1 MDIFYTM
8 EVGISGN
15 DVNKH
20 YITNLSM
27 VKIYENDGLQVD
39 FSKQLVINFK
49 PYGEEDK
56 SVSNLNWFT
65 RNNNKQFGDTEMEA
79 IFKINTY
86 FPDEPV
92 NLIQMRN
99 EIPIEYVNKLF
110 ERNNKQYR
118 INNVLVL
125 EEETKQL
132 LNMDIYQALKH
143 YNIHYNEFDTP
154 TWAYDAAKLFV
165 RLNKDFPDFYKETF
179 ERKEFFE

>member
-1 MDIFYTM
+1 MNIFYTM

-92 NLIQMRN
+92 NLIQMKN
-99 EIPIEYVNKLF
+99 ETPIEYGYLSSINIIIFIIMNLILLPGHMML
-110 ERNNKQYR
+110 RNY
-118 INNVLVL
+118 L
-125 EEETKQL
+125 
-132 LNMDIYQALKH
+132 
-143 YNIHYNEFDTP
+143 
-154 TWAYDAAKLFV
+154 
-165 RLNKDFPDFYKETF
+165 
-179 ERKEFFE
+179 